1 MFVYRL
7 KKYINKFCL
16 RIPHTRT
23 SGIEYIQSSLWVCS
37 WWMPVLRLFPSG
49 STSET
54 SSSYILRSVSG
65 EVWRH
70 FYIKYYVTPYRL
82 VIQYRRRYM
91 TCTLC
96 LHRKLFT
103 YGQLFWKHFF
113 VNLYFNIYFLEQR
126 KPFFRIF

>member
-7 KKYINKFCL
+7 KKYINKLCL

-23 SGIEYIQSSLWVCS
+23 SGIEYIQSSLWDCS
-37 WWMPVLRLFPSG
+37 WRMPVLRLFPSG

-96 LHRKLFT
+96 LYRKLFT